1 MTAEELFTLLET
13 ELPRQ
18 FAMAGDKL
26 GVQVVP
32 PHHSV
37 KSILTCYEVT
47 DSVLEEAE
55 QCGCNC
61 VVTYHP
67 LIYTPL
73 ESLRPTDRVARCVMR
88 AVLQGIAI
96 VSIHT
101 ALDAHPEGTNTTLAR
116 TLGIVPEHPLVQP
129 PNGSAGYGFGIV
141 GRIVPPLSVQELARR
156 VAEVLG
162 TTVRYSLAQHES
174 IERVAIVAG
183 SGTSFL
189 DSAIESGADAFITS
203 DIKYHTFHRAS
214 GHIALLDAGHF
225 EMERHVPQLLA
236 RITQHVFNRFGI
248 ELPIHVS
255 TTRTTPVH
263 IESPSAVEIER
274 STIS

>member
-13 ELPRQ
+13 ELPRHL
-18 FAMAGDKL
+18 AMAGDKL
-26 GVQVVP
+26 GVQVEP

-47 DSVLEEAE
+47 DDVLEEAV
-55 QCGCNC
+55 QRGCNC

-67 LIYTPL
+67 LIFSPL
-73 ESLRPTDRVARCVMR
+73 ESLRPSDRVARCVMR

-116 TLGIVPEHPLVQP
+116 TLGIMPEHPLVQP
-129 PNGSAGYGFGIV
+129 SNGSTGYGLGIV
-141 GRIVPPLSVQELARR
+141 GRIVPPLPIQELARR
-156 VAEVLG
+156 VADVLG
-162 TTVRYSLAQHES
+162 TTVRYSLGKHES
-174 IERVAIVAG
+174 IDRVAIVAG
-183 SGTSFL
+183 SGTSLL
-189 DSAIESGADAFITS
+189 DAAIESGADAFITS

-214 GHIALLDAGHF
+214 GHIALLEAGHF

-236 RITQHVFNRFGI
+236 QITQQVLNRFCI

-263 IESPSAVEIER
+263 IESPHTVDIER